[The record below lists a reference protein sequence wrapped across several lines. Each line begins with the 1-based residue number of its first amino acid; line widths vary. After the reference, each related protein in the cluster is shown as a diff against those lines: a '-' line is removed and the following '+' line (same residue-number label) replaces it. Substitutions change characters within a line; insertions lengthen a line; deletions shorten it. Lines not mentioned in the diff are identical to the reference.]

1 MAKQKRETE
10 VVEYVESVPEVA
22 GVEDLQPPGEE
33 QPAVEEPVPV
43 TCGCSH
49 TVKAN
54 GYCTHGG

>member
-1 MAKQKRETE
+1 MAKQKREPE

-22 GVEDLQPPGEE
+22 SVEDLQPPGEE
-33 QPAVEEPVPV
+33 QPEAAPVV
-43 TCGCSH
+43 ACGCSH